1 MAGDMAR
8 TSSGVWKGIAD
19 AVDPSGRKPRET
31 PAPTPEPAAPTLGPD
46 DDAGTMVVPLD
57 TWTRILDQLGNLHDA
72 GQQLADARERAAKA
86 ETENEFL
93 REQVRELKQKA
104 PRRRP
109 PAAPRNDP
117 PALLSEPVTEPV
129 ALTPERRRIRARRA
143 MSRWLEPR
151 NPDPR

>member
-19 AVDPSGRKPRET
+19 AVDPSGRKPREAAAPA
-31 PAPTPEPAAPTLGPD
+31 PAPTAPPLGPD
-46 DDAGTMVVPLD
+46 DEAGTMVVPLD

-93 REQVRELKQKA
+93 REQVRDLKQRA
-104 PRRRP
+104 GRRRP

-117 PALLSEPVTEPV
+117 PALLSEPVSEPV
-129 ALTPERRRIRARRA
+129 TAAPERRSTRARRVV
-143 MSRWLEPR
+143 SRWLEPR